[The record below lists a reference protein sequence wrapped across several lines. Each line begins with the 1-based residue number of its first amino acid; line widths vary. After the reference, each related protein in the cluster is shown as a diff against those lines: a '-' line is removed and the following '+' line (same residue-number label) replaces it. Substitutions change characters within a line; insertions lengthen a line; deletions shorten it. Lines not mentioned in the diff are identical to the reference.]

1 MPSYVRFVRNHFSL
15 TSKSSCTWSTT
26 SFWRDIFTQ
35 IKGSKFYSAKPV
47 SEMLTLAALLDTFS
61 VKTMENSWGK
71 RSQFTNSW
79 EAGKLMAVWGLEKC
93 KPLRPPAC
101 FMCTPGTGLEVSL
114 SRTKESRSKGG
125 KSKENKDVVRP
136 NICPCMIGN
145 GHEIT
150 RSTMAAHWGSRDWK
164 QP

>member
-1 MPSYVRFVRNHFSL
+1 MILIVYVQ
-15 TSKSSCTWSTT
+15 SSMFFPCWCFHSNEE
-26 SFWRDIFTQ
+26 
-35 IKGSKFYSAKPV
+35 SKFYSAQSV
-47 SEMLTLAALLDTFS
+47 SEMLTLAALLDTFI

-71 RSQFTNSW
+71 RSQFTSSW
-79 EAGKLMAVWGLEKC
+79 EAGKLIAVWGLEKC
-93 KPLRPPAC
+93 KPLSPAAC

-114 SRTKESRSKGG
+114 SRTKERRSKGG

-136 NICPCMIGN
+136 NISPCVIGN

-150 RSTMAAHWGSRDWK
+150 RSTMTASCGSRDWK

>member
-1 MPSYVRFVRNHFSL
+1 MILIVYVQSSL
-15 TSKSSCTWSTT
+15 FFPCWYFHSNKEC
-26 SFWRDIFTQ
+26 
-35 IKGSKFYSAKPV
+35 KFYSEQSV
-47 SEMLTLAALLDTFS
+47 SEMLTLAALLDTFI

-71 RSQFTNSW
+71 RSQFTSSW
-79 EAGKLMAVWGLEKC
+79 EAGKLIAVWGLEKC
-93 KPLRPPAC
+93 KPLSPPAC

-114 SRTKESRSKGG
+114 SRTKERRSKGG

-136 NICPCMIGN
+136 NISPCVIGN

-150 RSTMAAHWGSRDWK
+150 RSTMTARCGSRDWK